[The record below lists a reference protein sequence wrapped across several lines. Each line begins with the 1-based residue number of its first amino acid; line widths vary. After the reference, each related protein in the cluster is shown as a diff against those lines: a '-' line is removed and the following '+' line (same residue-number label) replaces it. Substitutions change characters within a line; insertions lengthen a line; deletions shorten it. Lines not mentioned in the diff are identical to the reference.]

1 MQKNENNMKKL
12 TIHMN
17 DPYPIF
23 IMIPFKKKKLKFKY
37 SNVLFKELLNEFH
50 WSSWPKLFMIK
61 LPFNLFFLWAFS
73 ILKSLQKRMIV
84 VTYLD
89 RYNEI

>member
-50 WSSWPKLFMIK
+50 
-61 LPFNLFFLWAFS
+61 
-73 ILKSLQKRMIV
+73 
-84 VTYLD
+84 
-89 RYNEI
+89 